1 MPSNDQACWV
11 RGEYEQIDTD
21 NFEPGEGFRKFKESL
36 HAPAVEINHGVFLTG
51 IGNEL
56 WNGILV
62 TNLSE
67 TDLMEVYLDEL
78 DRPLEVMSEKEQTY
92 HLGKVL
98 SPCIKTKTSAPF
110 LGWQQQEIE
119 RAKPKLTNQ

>member
-92 HLGKVL
+92 HLGKV
-98 SPCIKTKTSAPF
+98 
-110 LGWQQQEIE
+110 
-119 RAKPKLTNQ
+119 